1 MNTEKP
7 DHKIVKNLF
16 SAQTDKVLLALQK
29 IKEKGNKTYLP
40 VLFDLL
46 ITNPEEEIEREIKKI
61 LGTVKDK
68 ETVPGFI
75 TALENKKYK
84 TIQKTIL
91 IACWQNGMDF
101 SDHLPFFVN
110 LVINE
115 DWKIAFE
122 AFTVIENMEYFPGK
136 EVRKQVSDL
145 INKALENASD
155 QKKYFLEE
163 IMTLIR

>member
-1 MNTEKP
+1 
-7 DHKIVKNLF
+7 
-16 SAQTDKVLLALQK
+16 
-29 IKEKGNKTYLP
+29 
-40 VLFDLL
+40 
-46 ITNPEEEIEREIKKI
+46 
-61 LGTVKDK
+61 
-68 ETVPGFI
+68 
-75 TALENKKYK
+75 
-84 TIQKTIL
+84 
-91 IACWQNGMDF
+91 MDF